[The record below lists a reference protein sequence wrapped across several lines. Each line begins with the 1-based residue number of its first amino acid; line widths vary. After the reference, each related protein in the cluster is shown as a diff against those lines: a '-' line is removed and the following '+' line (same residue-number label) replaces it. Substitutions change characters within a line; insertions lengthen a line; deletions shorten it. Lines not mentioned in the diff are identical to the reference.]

1 MAKGNDIDLDEISM
15 KKRKCE
21 KKRVNKRKTKIIMGG
36 QNTPYILLSVLG
48 VVIETIAIMAIY
60 SLVIEKKYKEQ

>member
-1 MAKGNDIDLDEISM
+1 MTKGDDIDLDEISM

-36 QNTPYILLSVLG
+36 SKQWSRNQ
-48 VVIETIAIMAIY
+48 
-60 SLVIEKKYKEQ
+60 KKFVKKKL